1 MVLSCLLYD
10 HANECAFSFDYME
23 IICKQ
28 SVFQSKREKLDT
40 SCPDL
45 FLLISRC
52 VCVCGVCERERDK
65 ELTDGSLNMDEC
77 SRKRTQDPI
86 KSQTEVSWG
95 R

>member
-28 SVFQSKREKLDT
+28 SVFQSKRENWIRLVQT
-40 SCPDL
+40 SL

-52 VCVCGVCERERDK
+52 VCVCVRERERDK
-65 ELTDGSLNMDEC
+65 ELTDGHAEY
-77 SRKRTQDPI
+77 
-86 KSQTEVSWG
+86 G
-95 R
+95 